1 MGLGFPPITFG
12 VVAGVNKF
20 VSNPFIA
27 VKELV
32 VEVVEDVA
40 AAAVVLL
47 CPMIRVALHCK
58 GTKRIEAATAIVTA
72 LSLLVF
78 IIVTSRFV

>member
-1 MGLGFPPITFG
+1 MGLGFPPITLG
-12 VVAGVNKF
+12 VVDAGVNML

-32 VEVVEDVA
+32 VEVEVL
-40 AAAVVLL
+40 AAAVVLF

-58 GTKRIEAATAIVTA
+58 GTEKIEAATATVTE

>member
-32 VEVVEDVA
+32 VEVVEDV